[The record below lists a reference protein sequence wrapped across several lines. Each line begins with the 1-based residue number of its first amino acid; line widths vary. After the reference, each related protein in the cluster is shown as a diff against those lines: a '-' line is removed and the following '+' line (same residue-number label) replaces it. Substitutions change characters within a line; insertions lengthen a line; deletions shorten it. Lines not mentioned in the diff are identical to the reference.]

1 MEKRTYLAISKED
14 KNEAV
19 RAAGKLPDGS
29 YPLQYDRS
37 QKLWYAVDGA
47 DLEKVKKWL
56 PENIVSGNSEHIEY
70 KLEPAEEFALVLEE
84 AGFLLPGNGLPEMD
98 GKVHRVPSKM
108 DKDGATSCVYKGYSD
123 GHPAG
128 WYQNH
133 RSSDDLIHWKSSG
146 TRKYDPV
153 ESLKNRVM
161 IAQKLWDRDIQAK
174 INFAKMGR
182 RLTTLWSKLPVAPHD
197 HPYLLRKKL
206 PASDGIK
213 LDSYGNLVIPLSNSR
228 GEIRSLEYIKPDG
241 TKTLKADA
249 EKTGNY
255 FVVGGELS
263 ANRPILYAE
272 GYATAA
278 SISLAAGMPVVMTV
292 DAGNLVSVAK
302 ELKAKYPDTPHIV
315 CGDDDYSSRN
325 TKGHLDN
332 RGAKK
337 AKEAATLTSGV
348 CILPVFSESERAQ
361 TFAKTAHFSDFNDIH
376 CFHGL
381 DALRDQLAP
390 VLDKF
395 IPHWRQNIKEDY
407 AMPDSSNL
415 NHIVEDQPEALSPE
429 PMPVAE
435 PDKPEPTASEPEPTA
450 EPDKPEPTAS
460 EPEPTAAPDKPEP
473 TASEPEP
480 TAAPD
485 KPEPAASE
493 PELTAEPDKPEPA
506 ASEPEPTAE
515 PDKPE
520 PAASEPEPTAEPDK
534 PEPAASEPEQ
544 ASPESPE
551 LAATST
557 PETADL
563 EPSESATLAPES
575 AMPFDSVASDDVPP
589 VVENGF
595 NFTFGRLPGDVSP
608 QESSVTPINL
618 DELLQGLTS
627 RQDGKTWVYSLD
639 GEDAFRDYGDR
650 IVMAT
655 PESSENDRMI
665 LAALLSAKAN
675 QRGAVEITGSDDFIL
690 RTMTLIADHKI
701 DVHLK
706 NPLQRKQ
713 FEELLKARAEND
725 IPQNGLN
732 IGAAE
737 TPDSSMAPAP
747 ESVAPVS
754 NEPIAQPDTPAP
766 VTAVQPN
773 VAPTPVAATE
783 PVMSAPSNKSSVQSE
798 TPPLNVLEREVLR
811 TGLTGKLLDAG
822 KAPYLF
828 DENKSESFY
837 VQLRTKDGNKTY
849 WGIEL
854 QQALADS
861 GKEIGDM
868 IKLQFLGKKPVTI
881 NVPNTDDN
889 GIVTGFKPLETHRNQ
904 WAIKP
909 AEDNRLLVSDRNA
922 VAPAEL
928 SAYDGNAFWTL
939 QQNVVQS
946 AQLSVSV
953 APPTGHGLLYTT
965 PDGAGCATPQSQPV
979 NVPLPTHS
987 KAAGSVVMQA
997 RDGNG
1002 DVLAHLVKAHGDYL
1016 QGVVRHEGQ
1025 LQNVL
1030 ARICKGNNG
1039 NTWLSINAVQANGDL
1054 QLIGHA
1060 SAVNNVA
1067 NGVSNYDTFAFQ
1079 MKGPDAPKFAVPLV
1093 SPEKIPPA
1101 LHNQLG
1107 FTQAYTPPK
1116 VEEPAQ
1122 APRMQAAP
1130 AHPQP
1135 TM

>member
-29 YPLQYDRS
+29 YPLQYDKS
-37 QKLWYAVDGA
+37 QKLWFAVDGA

-56 PENIVSGNSEHIEY
+56 PENIAIGETQQVDHD
-70 KLEPAEEFALVLEE
+70 LHPDEEFAKVLSE
-84 AGFLLPGNGLPEMD
+84 AGFILPDNGLPIMD
-98 GKVHRVPSKM
+98 GKRHRVATEG
-108 DKDGATSCVYKGYSD
+108 DKSGAKSGVYQGFMD

-128 WYQNH
+128 WFQNH
-133 RSSDDLIHWKSSG
+133 RASDGKVNWSSSG
-146 TRKYDPV
+146 NHRYDPA
-153 ESLKNRVM
+153 EQLKVRVLA
-161 IAQKLWDRDIQAK
+161 AQKRWDRQIQSNIDFANIAK
-174 INFAKMGR
+174 
-182 RLTTLWSKLPVAPHD
+182 RLLSQWKRMPSAED
-197 HPYLLRKKL
+197 SHPYLLRKQV
-206 PASDGIK
+206 PATIGVKQDR
-213 LDSYGNLVIPLSNSR
+213 YGNLVIPLQNTNN
-228 GEIRSLEYIKPDG
+228 ELRSLQYIPPDG
-241 TKTLKADA
+241 TKNLKADA

-255 FVVGGELS
+255 FVVGGVLS
-263 ANRPILYAE
+263 PQQPILYAE

-278 SISLAAGMPVVMTV
+278 SLHLATGMPVVMTV
-292 DAGNLVSVAK
+292 DAGNLVTVSGK
-302 ELKAKYPDTPHIV
+302 IKQCYPDTPHIIF
-315 CGDDDYSSRN
+315 GDNDFTSRN
-325 TKGHLDN
+325 AKGELEN
-332 RGAKK
+332 KGYIK
-337 AKEAATLTSGV
+337 ANEAAEAIGGV
-348 CILPVFSESERAQ
+348 YIIPMFTESEQAQ
-361 TFAKTAHFSDFNDIH
+361 AFAGLASFSDFNDIH
-376 CFHGL
+376 VTHGL
-381 DALRDQLAP
+381 SAVRDQVAS

-407 AMPDSSNL
+407 AMPDTSNL
-415 NHIVEDQPEALSPE
+415 HHIVEDQPEAISPDS
-429 PMPVAE
+429 MPV
-435 PDKPEPTASEPEPTA
+435 
-450 EPDKPEPTAS
+450 
-460 EPEPTAAPDKPEP
+460 
-473 TASEPEP
+473 
-480 TAAPD
+480 
-485 KPEPAASE
+485 
-493 PELTAEPDKPEPA
+493 AEPDKPEPA

-534 PEPAASEPEQ
+534 SEPAASEPEQ

-754 NEPIAQPDTPAP
+754 NEPVAQPDTPAP